1 MAVGPVSILGRIGG
15 RILQGLIPMS
25 VARQQAFFTDNWLA
39 DVEADHDVWE
49 PSPPLAP
56 WEQELRDAFYMNDE
70 QWAARQ
76 RSINKSSAGTS
87 SPSVDEHP
95 PAGGTAP
102 NLGLPP
108 VLSLVQPAAADS
120 GRPFGGG
127 RHSKTDH
134 RTDEQVIE
142 ELVEDFRA
150 FITDCFDKRFRN

>member
-1 MAVGPVSILGRIGG
+1 MAVGSVSILGRIAG
-15 RILQGLIPMS
+15 RMLQGLIPMS

-39 DVEADHDVWE
+39 DVEADHDQWE
-49 PSPPLAP
+49 PD
-56 WEQELRDAFYMNDE
+56 EL
-70 QWAARQ
+70 WAAHQ
-76 RSINKSSAGTS
+76 RRSAGTS

-102 NLGLPP
+102 GSGLPP

-120 GRPFGGG
+120 GRPLGGG

-150 FITDCFDKRFRN
+150 FITDCFDKRHRN